1 MAVVETDVVV
11 IGAGAAG
18 LMCAAQAGAR
28 GRRVLVLDHANKA
41 GKKILMSGGGNCN
54 FTNLYTEPANFLSEN
69 SHFCKSAL
77 ARYTQWDFIA
87 LVNKH
92 RVPYHEKKLGQLF
105 CDNKSIDILKMLL
118 AECEAVGATVQ
129 LNTSIEK
136 IECIP
141 LETPASAEDGQGA
154 EGVAAWAAI
163 GGAPA
168 VESAAGAKSDRNG
181 EGAQVAAN
189 ARDAG
194 GDERADSGEGAE
206 TPAKSTNRSKA
217 AKADKRAKATAPAAP
232 PNDGYLLQSSSGPVR
247 CKSLVIATGGLSIPT
262 MGATG
267 FGYEV
272 ARQFGHRLLPT
283 RAGLV
288 PFTITDQL
296 KELCTELSGTSV
308 DCLVSCN
315 GKSFRENIL
324 FTHRGLS
331 GPAILQ
337 ISSYWHPGQA
347 VEINLLP
354 DRSVPDWLAQQR
366 QDRPNAELKTILG
379 EVFTKKMAQLLCEQW
394 FESKPIKQYT
404 HAELESIANKL
415 SAWQLV
421 PAGTE
426 GYRTAEVT
434 LGGVDTR
441 EVSSK
446 TMESLKSPGLYFIG
460 EVLDVTGHLGGF
472 NFQWAWAS
480 AYAAAQYV

>member
-1 MAVVETDVVV
+1 MNTEIGEGAALLDIDVVIV
-11 IGAGAAG
+11 GAGAAG
-18 LMCAAQAGAR
+18 LMCAAHAGAR

-41 GKKILMSGGGNCN
+41 GKKILMSGGGHCN
-54 FTNLYTEPANFLSEN
+54 FTNLYTEPANFLSQN
-69 SHFCKSAL
+69 PHFCKSAL

-92 RVPYHEKKLGQLF
+92 AVPHHEKKLGQLF
-105 CDNKSIDILKMLL
+105 CDGKSIDILTMLL
-118 AECEAVGATVQ
+118 AECAAVQARVQ
-129 LNTSIEK
+129 LGTSIES
-136 IECIP
+136 IER
-141 LETPASAEDGQGA
+141 LEASAEA
-154 EGVAAWAAI
+154 
-163 GGAPA
+163 APA
-168 VESAAGAKSDRNG
+168 GAD
-181 EGAQVAAN
+181 AQ
-189 ARDAG
+189 
-194 GDERADSGEGAE
+194 
-206 TPAKSTNRSKA
+206 
-217 AKADKRAKATAPAAP
+217 APSP
-232 PNDGYLLQSSSGPVR
+232 WRYLLQTSQGPIR
-247 CKSLVIATGGLSIPT
+247 CQSLVIATGGLSIPT

-267 FGYEV
+267 FGYDV
-272 ARQFGHRLLPT
+272 ARQFGHQVLPT

-296 KELCTELSGTSV
+296 KALCTELSGTSV

-315 GKSFRENIL
+315 GRSFRENIL

-337 ISSYWHPGQA
+337 ISSYWQPGQA

-354 DRSVPDWLAQQR
+354 DRSVPEWLAQQR
-366 QDRPNAELKTILG
+366 QDRPNAELRTLLG

-394 FESKPIKQYT
+394 FTSKPVKQYT
-404 HAELESIANKL
+404 HAELETIAARL
-415 SAWQLV
+415 SEWQLV

-446 TMESLKSPGLYFIG
+446 TMESLKAAGLYFIG

-480 AYAAAQYV
+480 GYAAAQYV